1 MKVTYSL
8 YIYKIIRLG
17 IREVS
22 EHDSE
27 LNLFVDILCDFSP
40 HWPLFVFVR
49 LDGVVSYE
57 TWLTGVNK
65 AYMLCHS
72 KGDGPR
78 GVCLLVVC
86 VWRRVSPWDIEQA
99 CTFGAARGQHVRVYN
114 SVGVLLVF

>member
-40 HWPLFVFVR
+40 HWPLFVFAR
-49 LDGVVSYE
+49 LDGVMKP
-57 TWLTGVNK
+57 G
-65 AYMLCHS
+65 
-72 KGDGPR
+72 
-78 GVCLLVVC
+78 
-86 VWRRVSPWDIEQA
+86 
-99 CTFGAARGQHVRVYN
+99 
-114 SVGVLLVF
+114 